1 MSATSA
7 MANSTSP
14 DHAANLAA
22 VLAYHERTKHA
33 YGRYARSLGFL
44 DWDNQPDPFRRYPG
58 APLTLL
64 NLPDAAGG
72 PSYEQLFHPGSVA
85 SRPLDQDS
93 VSELLYFSLA
103 LSAWKRHETSR
114 WSLRVNPSSG
124 NLHPTEAYLFLP
136 TIAGLSEAPALHH
149 YAPKEH
155 GLERRATLDARGWEA
170 LREGL
175 PSTSF
180 LMALSSIPWRES
192 WKYGERAWRYCQHD
206 VGHALA
212 ALRFSAA
219 LLGWRLTALPDVPDE
234 RLAGLLGLDRAAE
247 FVAGEL
253 EHPDLLMV
261 IDTAPQDEGGDTS
274 DTPEMC
280 EPTHVPGR
288 GALAALQ
295 RAAWS
300 GRANLLSAEHVPWD
314 VIDEVGRASRRDEAT
329 PSLATRRPPP
339 TAPVPLDTADDVSLA
354 RPVIRERRSAVSMDG
369 RTGLTSQGFFE
380 MMARLVPTTC
390 AVPWDGLSWPTAIHL
405 GLFVHRVAGL
415 APGLYVLVREPA
427 REAALRDAMHQD
439 FVWQTPEGC
448 PPELPLRLLAE
459 RDLRAQSAGVSCG
472 QDIAADGAFSL
483 GMLAD
488 FEATLSAHGP
498 SAYRNLF
505 WEAGAIGQTL
515 YLEAQAA
522 GIAATG
528 IGCFFDDPVHG
539 LFGLSGRAWQ
549 SLYHFTVGGPVDDT
563 RLASEAAY
571 AERGAGS

>member
-1 MSATSA
+1 MA
-7 MANSTSP
+7 MANSSSA
-14 DHAANLAA
+14 DHDGKLAA
-22 VLAYHERTKHA
+22 VLAYHERTKHG
-33 YGRYARSLGFL
+33 YGRYARSPGYL
-44 DWDNQPDPFRRYPG
+44 DWENQPDPFRRYAG

-64 NLPDAAGG
+64 NLPDEAVG
-72 PSYEQLFHPGSVA
+72 PTYEQLFHPRSVA
-85 SRPLDQDS
+85 SRPLDQGS

-136 TIAGLSEAPALHH
+136 AIVGLSDAPALHH

-155 GLERRATLDARGWEA
+155 GLERRALLDARGWEA
-170 LREGL
+170 LQQGL
-175 PSTSF
+175 SSTSF

-219 LLGWRLTALPDVPDE
+219 MLGWRLTALPDVPDE
-234 RLAGLLGLDRAAE
+234 RLAGLLGLDRSAE
-247 FVAGEL
+247 FVAGEP

-261 IDTAPQDEGGDTS
+261 VDTAPLDEGGEPCAT
-274 DTPEMC
+274 C
-280 EPTHVPGR
+280 APTHVPAR
-288 GALAALQ
+288 EALAALQ
-295 RAAWS
+295 RAEWS
-300 GRANLLSAEHVPWD
+300 GRANRLSAEHVPWA
-314 VIDEVGRASRRDEAT
+314 VIDEVIRASCRDEAT
-329 PSLATRRPPP
+329 TSLASSRPSP
-339 TAPVPLDTADDVSLA
+339 TAPTPLDTADDVPLA
-354 RPVIRERRSAVSMDG
+354 RPVVRQRRSAVSMDG
-369 RTGLTSQGFFE
+369 RTGLTSEGFFE
-380 MMARLVPTTC
+380 MMARLVPATC

-415 APGLYVLVREPA
+415 APGLYVLVREPG
-427 REAALRDAMHQD
+427 REAALRGAMHQD
-439 FVWQTPEGC
+439 FVWQTPESC
-448 PPELPLRLLAE
+448 PAELPLRLLAE

-488 FEATLSAHGP
+488 FEATLPAHGA

-528 IGCFFDDPVHG
+528 IGCFFDDPVHA
-539 LFGLSGRAWQ
+539 LFGLSGRSWQ

-563 RLASEAAY
+563 RLASEGAY
-571 AERGAGS
+571 AERAAAS